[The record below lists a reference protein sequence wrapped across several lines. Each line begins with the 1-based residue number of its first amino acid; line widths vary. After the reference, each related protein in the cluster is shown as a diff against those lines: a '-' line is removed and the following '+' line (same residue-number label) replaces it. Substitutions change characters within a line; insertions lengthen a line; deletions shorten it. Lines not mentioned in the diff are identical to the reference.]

1 MYMKLRYT
9 KNIQSI
15 KDFIFMRVTLDSMIT
30 DKFVALNLKLKFIK
44 VDNTYNKADYLQFKF
59 PNRSPIT
66 ISRIPLHKTII
77 TVLE

>member
-44 VDNTYNKADYLQFKF
+44 VDNTYNKADY
-59 PNRSPIT
+59 
-66 ISRIPLHKTII
+66 
-77 TVLE
+77 